1 MDIPHYAVLTGDIV
15 GSRKLSTH
23 ELASLFEGVRGV
35 WRCFAEHH
43 GDAVIGELDV
53 FRGDGWQV
61 ALTQPALCLRA
72 AVFLRAAFRAHSKK
86 MDVDSRIGV
95 GVGSVDR
102 IVQGRLSESNGLA
115 FQRSGSALESLPAKG
130 LRWAFDGGPGFAA
143 RSLGSMSFPL
153 MDLLIQRW
161 SPSSS
166 IAVVGTLL
174 GMTQDE
180 IAQHPLS
187 RKSDGEAPT
196 RQAIHDALKRIAW
209 ASHWEPVLRNADELW
224 GHFTPK

>member
-43 GDAVIGELDV
+43 GDAVMGEFDV

-86 MDVDSRIGV
+86 VDVDSRIGV
-95 GVGSVDR
+95 GVGPVDR
-102 IVQGRLSESNGLA
+102 IVRERLSESNGLA
-115 FQRSGSALESLPAKG
+115 SHALYLVRQNEVWQGDCQSCG
-130 LRWAFDGGPGFAA
+130 QDGA
-143 RSLGSMSFPL
+143 
-153 MDLLIQRW
+153 I
-161 SPSSS
+161 
-166 IAVVGTLL
+166 VGN
-174 GMTQDE
+174 
-180 IAQHPLS
+180 
-187 RKSDGEAPT
+187 AP
-196 RQAIHDALKRIAW
+196 IG
-209 ASHWEPVLRNADELW
+209 V
-224 GHFTPK
+224 